1 MLAFSNDYY
10 GMIFRATQSV
20 ELFCAYFLSS
30 LSFFYPSLWN
40 FLLWI
45 DCCGLPWT
53 FPLWIFLSS
62 AVPFLS
68 GFFLLFPFHRSSS
81 VFLSAAETFLFLLE
95 SSRLRQQ
102 VLFTALTYSI
112 AAHSEPSGFLSEVKG
127 FHHSRPRRSYNKICL
142 IYLICFHSHPRRS

>member
-1 MLAFSNDYY
+1 MTFSFGPWIAGDYLR
-10 GMIFRATQSV
+10 GG
-20 ELFCAYFLSS
+20 
-30 LSFFYPSLWN
+30 LSFLCIIFLCLSLWN

-45 DCCGLPWT
+45 ALD
-53 FPLWIFLSS
+53 FSS
-62 AVPFLS
+62 VDFPFLFYPV
-68 GFFLLFPFHRSSS
+68 FFSYFPFIVHPRYSSP
-81 VFLSAAETFLFLLE
+81 LRRLTAMETFLFFLE